1 MTCSLLPR
9 LILKDNQNPNGQ
21 STNGRRWKAFN
32 IIQHW
37 KPIIGKPG
45 QKLEPS
51 RSKIAKSPL
60 VESNGSNM
68 WRGEHVPSEIK
79 EELKWKKKLTD
90 IGFYCLTKHGFHLF
104 HSSLAIPPR
113 STRTWNSFEIWVGW
127 GWWLGESYNQV
138 SFWGGWWLEE
148 SVAPDNLPPS
158 VPQPGN
164 HHSSRF

>member
-1 MTCSLLPR
+1 MVLFDISHHLRVWGSDSDALLKSLQWILFLLSIPLRLFPGHHPEASWQQNSCKWKMWRIEIPTNCGSSMTCSLLPR

-21 STNGRRWKAFN
+21 SANGSRWKAFN

-79 EELKWKKKLTD
+79 EEL
-90 IGFYCLTKHGFHLF
+90 
-104 HSSLAIPPR
+104 
-113 STRTWNSFEIWVGW
+113 
-127 GWWLGESYNQV
+127 
-138 SFWGGWWLEE
+138 
-148 SVAPDNLPPS
+148 
-158 VPQPGN
+158 
-164 HHSSRF
+164 